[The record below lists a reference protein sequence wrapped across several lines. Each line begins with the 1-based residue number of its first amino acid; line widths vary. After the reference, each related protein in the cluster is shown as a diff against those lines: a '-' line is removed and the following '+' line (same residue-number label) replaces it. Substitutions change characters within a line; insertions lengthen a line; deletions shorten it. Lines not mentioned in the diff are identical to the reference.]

1 MVRIP
6 DHGPS
11 SREQKKSR
19 RKVSGTKS
27 TMARPAASRE
37 APAKNSTAFRRRG
50 ASDHGALP
58 TWKELEH
65 RQNRRLKSKPRSNL
79 FLETVSTAKMALLI
93 IALAAGFTVYVGHVH
108 ATQELL
114 STVQEMRSEN
124 TRLHL
129 KYNRV
134 KGSYDRMTGPE
145 TIHQR
150 ARELGLKEG
159 FAFGKDVVVD

>member
-1 MVRIP
+1 
-6 DHGPS
+6 
-11 SREQKKSR
+11 
-19 RKVSGTKS
+19 
-27 TMARPAASRE
+27 MARPAKTE
-37 APAKNSTAFRRRG
+37 APKKKSQSFRRRG

-65 RQNRRLKSKPRSNL
+65 RQNRRLKKERSNL

-93 IALAAGFTVYVGHVH
+93 VGLAAAFTVYVGHVH

-114 STVQEMRSEN
+114 ATVQEMRSEN

-134 KGSYDRMTGPE
+134 KGSYDKMTGPE

-150 ARELGLKEG
+150 AQALGLKEG
-159 FAFGKDVVVD
+159 FAFGKDVVID